1 MNTVMTAIEMTGT
14 IDEQR
19 QLRLDG
25 QLPVVGPARVKVI
38 VLYPAG
44 EEMGEAEWLRAASSN
59 SAFSYLKEPEEDIY
73 TLSDGKP
80 FHDKVYVD
88 T

>member
-1 MNTVMTAIEMTGT
+1 MTAIEMTGA

-38 VLYPAG
+38 ILYPSG
-44 EEMGEAEWLRAASSN
+44 GGIDEVEWLRSAAHN
-59 SAFSYLKEPEEDIY
+59 AAAFSYLKEPAEDIY

-80 FHDKVYVD
+80 FHDKSYVD
-88 T
+88 Q